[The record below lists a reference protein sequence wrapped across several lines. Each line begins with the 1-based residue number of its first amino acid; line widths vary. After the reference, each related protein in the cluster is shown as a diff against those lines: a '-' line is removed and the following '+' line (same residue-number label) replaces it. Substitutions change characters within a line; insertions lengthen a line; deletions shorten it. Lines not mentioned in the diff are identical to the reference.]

1 MRVSYSSLETFY
13 QCPLKFKYQIVD
25 KLKAPKTKEAV
36 FGSNIH
42 DALRF
47 THSQSPLFPTL
58 DEVIAFFEAKQEES
72 KNKDKDAWSDESEE
86 KSYRRA
92 GKAILESYYKKNPP
106 WKFNISGLEVPFEVP
121 FETNGEVHLVA
132 GRIDRIDKL
141 ENGKLEDGG
150 YEIIDYKTKKNL
162 DSQEK
167 IDADLQLSVYHLGF
181 LQLWPNFASKP
192 LKLSLY
198 FLKHGEKIT
207 TTRSNEELEATK
219 NKISETISEIKKS
232 GFPPRLSA
240 LCDWCGYRPICPMW
254 SHQYK
259 KRAAKDFSEADIQK
273 IVGEYIETKNENQ
286 KFKKREDELKEI
298 INKICDELKIERLF
312 DESGF
317 SVVRGIQQRFG
328 YDASELKKILEPLG
342 KWQDAFRI
350 DNARIEKI
358 LRELPYPV
366 REKAKKARR
375 LEKEYAV
382 LKIMK
387 K

>member
-42 DALRF
+42 DTLRF

-72 KNKDKDAWSDESEE
+72 KNKNKDAWSDESEE

-106 WKFNISGLEVPFEVP
+106 WKFNVSGLEVPFEVP
-121 FETNGEVHLVA
+121 FEANGEVHLVT

-141 ENGKLEDGG
+141 KNGELEDGG

-207 TTRSNEELEATK
+207 TTRSDEELEATK
-219 NKISETISEIKKS
+219 NKISETISEIKKG
-232 GFPPRLSA
+232 GFSPRLSA

-259 KRAAKDFSEADIQK
+259 KRAAKDFSEAEIQK
-273 IVGEYIETKNENQ
+273 IVHEYIGLNETKSLTE
-286 KFKKREDELKEI
+286 KRSDELKNL
-298 INKICDELKIERLF
+298 INKICDEIAVERLF
-312 DESGF
+312 DEDGS
-317 SVVRGIQQRFG
+317 SIVRKVQQRFG
-328 YDASELKKILEPLG
+328 YDEAALKGILEPLG
-342 KWQDAFRI
+342 KWRETLKI
-350 DNARIEKI
+350 DSARVGKI
-358 LRELPYPV
+358 IRELPYPV
-366 REKAKKARR
+366 REEIKKARK
-375 LEKEYAV
+375 LEKEYTI
-382 LKIMK
+382 LKVTK